1 MDKFRKILILI
12 DPDETI
18 DLTGLGVYDL
28 RLLKVDKG
36 TVIPLATLIIGGLQ
50 NISHNVII
58 IVDARNFLLQNID
71 MVESF
76 EITGDLPQAKKP
88 DFLELNKLIIQNQLI
103 LQQINSLT
111 KVQRKKEQNGMDFKT
126 NQKV

>member
-1 MDKFRKILILI
+1 M
-12 DPDETI
+12 
-18 DLTGLGVYDL
+18 GVYDL
-28 RLLKVDKG
+28 RLLKVDKA

-58 IVDARNFLLQNID
+58 IVDARGFLLQNID

-111 KVQRKKEQNGMDFKT
+111 KVQRKKVENGMDFKT
-126 NQKV
+126 GR